1 MTNLTFHYQS
11 ESKQLI
17 VDLTDTNLEI
27 DALTSEQES
36 MIDQAIINHI
46 NDNLLDVI
54 GDAEIDIIYSK
65 SI

>member
-17 VDLTDTNLEI
+17 VDLTDTNLDI